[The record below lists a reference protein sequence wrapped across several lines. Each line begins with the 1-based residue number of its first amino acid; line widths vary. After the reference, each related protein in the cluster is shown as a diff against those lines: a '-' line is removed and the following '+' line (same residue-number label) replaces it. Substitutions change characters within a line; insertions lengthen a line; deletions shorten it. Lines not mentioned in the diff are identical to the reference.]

1 MYIWMAIRVDLNAR
15 TRCSGRGGVRVEWM
29 GKGEVVMERN
39 RKSKDGKM
47 SREGKALVGF
57 LKERG

>member
-1 MYIWMAIRVDLNAR
+1 MQWRV
-15 TRCSGRGGVRVEWM
+15 GVEWI

-39 RKSKDGKM
+39 RKSKDGKV

-57 LKERG
+57 LKEKG